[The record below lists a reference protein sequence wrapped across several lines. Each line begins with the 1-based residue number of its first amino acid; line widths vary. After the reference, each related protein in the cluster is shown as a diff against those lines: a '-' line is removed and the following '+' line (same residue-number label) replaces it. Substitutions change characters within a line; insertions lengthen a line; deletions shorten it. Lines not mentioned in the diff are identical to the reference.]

1 MLSARDYVE
10 IMTLNRLSKLDR
22 KVSDDEFN
30 RVVQKIG
37 GLIHKFS
44 LVDVN
49 RVAGFDPEDI
59 EGFFLLKTYQILS
72 FDRKYVNEFSYF
84 AKSFQNLVR
93 NLKRDMETSKKHL
106 EYDVYCGEITVCSIE
121 SVEKYI
127 CK

>member
-1 MLSARDYVE
+1 MLCARDYVE

-22 KVSDDEFN
+22 KVTDEEFN
-30 RVVQKIG
+30 KVVEKIG

-44 LVDVN
+44 LTDIN

-72 FDRKYVNEFSYF
+72 FDRKYRKEFSYF

-93 NLKRDMETSKKHL
+93 NLKRDMETAQKHL
-106 EYDVYCGEITVCSIE
+106 DYDVNCSELVIISFE
-121 SVEKYI
+121 TVEKYI
-127 CK
+127 YK